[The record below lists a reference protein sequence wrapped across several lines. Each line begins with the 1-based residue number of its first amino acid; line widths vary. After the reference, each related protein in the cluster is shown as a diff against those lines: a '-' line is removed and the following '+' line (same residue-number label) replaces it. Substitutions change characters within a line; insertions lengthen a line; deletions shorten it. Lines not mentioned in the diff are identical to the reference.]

1 MIKCEKIKKEDEWIM
16 GFVVAVDGPAGSGKG
31 TITKLVGEKRNLVY
45 IDTGAMYRC
54 VTLDCINNNVDYT
67 DIPGIEKI
75 LEKISIELKIEDG
88 IQKVYLNGK
97 DVSKEIRE
105 DKVNSQVSKFSVI
118 KEVREKIT
126 PMQQE
131 MGKTQDIIMEGRDIC
146 TVVFPNADVKIYLD
160 CSVEERARRRYKQNL
175 EKGINET
182 FEQTLKNVK
191 ERDEID
197 SNREIAPLRKAED
210 AILIDSTNMT
220 IEEVVNRVIEIID
233 EKRKIK

>member
-1 MIKCEKIKKEDEWIM
+1 M

-54 VTLDCINNNVDYT
+54 VTLDCIENGVDYT
-67 DIPGIEKI
+67 DIDGIKKI
-75 LEKISIELKIEDG
+75 LDKISIELKIEDG

-97 DVSKEIRE
+97 DVSRKIRE
-105 DKVNSQVSKFSVI
+105 DKVTSLVSQYSVI
-118 KEVREKIT
+118 KEVRDKIT
-126 PMQQE
+126 PMQQQ
-131 MGKTQDIIMEGRDIC
+131 MGNTQDIIMEGRDIG

-160 CSVEERARRRYKQNL
+160 CAAEERAKRRYKQNL

-182 FEQTLKNVK
+182 YENALKRVK

-197 SNREIAPLRKAED
+197 SHREIAPLKKAED

-220 IEEVVNRVIEIID
+220 IEEVVNRVLEIID
-233 EKRKIK
+233 EKKSHLVTGHLVTGNK

>member
-1 MIKCEKIKKEDEWIM
+1 M

-67 DIPGIEKI
+67 DIEGIEKV
-75 LEKISIELKIEDG
+75 LDKISIELKIEDG

-97 DVSKEIRE
+97 DVSQEIRE
-105 DKVNSQVSKFSVI
+105 DKVNNLVSEYSAV
-118 KEVREKIT
+118 KEVRDKIT

-131 MGKTQDIIMEGRDIC
+131 MGKNQDIIMEGRDIG
-146 TVVFPNADVKIYLD
+146 TVVFPNADVKIFLD
-160 CSVEERARRRYKQNL
+160 CDVKERARRRYIQNQQ
-175 EKGINET
+175 KGINSTYE
-182 FEQTLKNVK
+182 EILANIIKR
-191 ERDEID
+191 ERIN
-197 SNREIAPLRKAED
+197 STREVAPFIKAED

-233 EKRKIK
+233 EKKAN

>member
-1 MIKCEKIKKEDEWIM
+1 M

-67 DIPGIEKI
+67 DIAGIEQV
-75 LEKISIELKIEDG
+75 LDKISIELKIEDG

-97 DVSKEIRE
+97 DVSQEIRE
-105 DKVNSQVSKFSVI
+105 YKVNNLVSEYSAV
-118 KEVREKIT
+118 KEVRDKIT

-131 MGKTQDIIMEGRDIC
+131 MGKNQDIIMEGRDIG
-146 TVVFPNADVKIYLD
+146 TVVFPNADVKIFLD
-160 CSVEERARRRYKQNL
+160 CDVKERARRRYIQNQQ
-175 EKGINET
+175 KGINSTYE
-182 FEQTLKNVK
+182 
-191 ERDEID
+191 EILE
-197 SNREIAPLRKAED
+197 NIIKREKINSTREVAPFIKAED

-233 EKRKIK
+233 DKKSHLGIETK

>member
-1 MIKCEKIKKEDEWIM
+1 M

-54 VTLDCINNNVDYT
+54 VTLDCIENDVDYT
-67 DIPGIEKI
+67 DINGIKKI
-75 LEKISIELKIEDG
+75 LDKISIELKIENG

-97 DVSKEIRE
+97 DVSRKIRE
-105 DKVNSQVSKFSVI
+105 DKVTSLVSQYSVI
-118 KEVREKIT
+118 KEVRDKIT
-126 PMQQE
+126 PMQQQ
-131 MGKTQDIIMEGRDIC
+131 MGNTQDIIMEGRDIC

-160 CSVEERARRRYKQNL
+160 CSVEERAKRRYKQNL

-182 FEQTLKNVK
+182 YENALKNVK

-197 SNREIAPLRKAED
+197 SHREIAPLKKAED

-220 IEEVVNRVIEIID
+220 IEEVVNRVLEIID
-233 EKRKIK
+233 ETKGKKGLTN

>member
-1 MIKCEKIKKEDEWIM
+1 M

-54 VTLDCINNNVDYT
+54 VTLDCINNGVDYT
-67 DIPGIEKI
+67 DIEGINRI
-75 LEKISIELKIEDG
+75 LDKISIELKIEDG
-88 IQKVYLNGK
+88 TQKVYLNGK
-97 DVSKEIRE
+97 DVSREIRE
-105 DKVNSQVSKFSVI
+105 DEVNNLVSKYSVI

-126 PMQQE
+126 PLQQK
-131 MGKTQDIIMEGRDIC
+131 MGNTQDIIMEGRDIC

-160 CSVEERARRRYKQNL
+160 CSVEERAKRRYKQNL

-182 FEQTLKNVK
+182 YENALKNVK

-197 SNREIAPLRKAED
+197 SHREIAPLKKADD

-220 IEEVVNRVIEIID
+220 IEEVVNRVLEIID
-233 EKRKIK
+233 ETKRKKGLLN

>member
-1 MIKCEKIKKEDEWIM
+1 M

-67 DIPGIEKI
+67 DIAGIEKV
-75 LEKISIELKIEDG
+75 LDKISIELKIEDG
-88 IQKVYLNGK
+88 IQKVYLNRK
-97 DVSKEIRE
+97 DVSQEIRE
-105 DKVNSQVSKFSVI
+105 DKVNNLVSEYSAV
-118 KEVREKIT
+118 KEVRDKIT

-131 MGKTQDIIMEGRDIC
+131 MGKNQDIIMEGRDIG
-146 TVVFPNADVKIYLD
+146 TVVFPNADVKIFLD
-160 CSVEERARRRYKQNL
+160 CDVKERARRRYIQNQQ
-175 EKGINET
+175 KGINSTYE
-182 FEQTLKNVK
+182 EILENIIKR
-191 ERDEID
+191 ERIN
-197 SNREIAPLRKAED
+197 STREVAPFIKAED

-233 EKRKIK
+233 EKKAN

>member
-1 MIKCEKIKKEDEWIM
+1 M

-54 VTLDCINNNVDYT
+54 VTLDCINNGVDYT
-67 DIPGIEKI
+67 DIEGINRI
-75 LEKISIELKIEDG
+75 LDKISIELKIEDG
-88 IQKVYLNGK
+88 TQKVYLNGK
-97 DVSKEIRE
+97 DVSREIRE
-105 DKVNSQVSKFSVI
+105 DEVNNLVSKYSVI

-126 PMQQE
+126 PLQQK
-131 MGKTQDIIMEGRDIC
+131 MGNTQDIIMEGRDIC

-160 CSVEERARRRYKQNL
+160 CSVEERAKRRYKQNL

-182 FEQTLKNVK
+182 YENALKNVK

-197 SNREIAPLRKAED
+197 SHREIAPLKKAED

-233 EKRKIK
+233 EKRRVK